1 MSAQSSTSSLL
12 NPSLKKALETK
23 KAHIFWFFLINVFFG
38 AMGVWAPLIQPL
50 LAANG
55 TVLPKFIEVLE
66 SGGAYTFAVA
76 YLAATAGYIV
86 FEYLDE
92 KEQNFKTAKAVTGG
106 TALVLVVIFGII
118 TATQLA
124 IPSAAPTVKEFGGR
138 ELFQTIATI
147 VAVFIGFALA
157 FIQWASS
164 CSLDATVDKNQA
176 ESKVESKRVMK
187 RTAGKSGDSSIVQ
200 TVGKVKI

>member
-1 MSAQSSTSSLL
+1 MSATPSLL
-12 NPSLKKALETK
+12 IPSLKMAWKNK

-50 LAANG
+50 LAPNG
-55 TVLPKFIEVLE
+55 MALPKFIDVLE

-106 TALVLVVIFGII
+106 IALVLVVIFGII

-124 IPSAAPTVKEFGGR
+124 IPSTLQSAKEFGGR
-138 ELFQTIATI
+138 EWLQTVATIA
-147 VAVFIGFALA
+147 AVFIGFALA

-176 ESKVESKRVMK
+176 ESKQESKKVMK
-187 RTAGKSGDSSIVQ
+187 RAAGRSSGSSTAQ
-200 TVGKVKI
+200 TLQGKVKI